1 MQLSKTDECMLLKY
15 HLERGSVEEYI
26 KNELEIHRVKFP
38 IEEAMNR
45 IEASVFSNTTNTEW
59 ENYNKSRQVLISLFH
74 RRKYD
79 VWKFFATEET
89 MKERYPDGAPEL
101 VNIDHDLLP
110 PRTLQLGLYLFYM
123 TTEIQKPN
131 SEQWKK
137 MDDDEKEGYERMK
150 DWHDWLNGYLNQE
163 AIQSPLI
170 TIKEIHNELENKK
183 EILMNH
189 IQLFFDNLNT

>member
-1 MQLSKTDECMLLKY
+1 
-15 HLERGSVEEYI
+15 
-26 KNELEIHRVKFP
+26 
-38 IEEAMNR
+38 
-45 IEASVFSNTTNTEW
+45 
-59 ENYNKSRQVLISLFH
+59 
-74 RRKYD
+74 
-79 VWKFFATEET
+79 

-110 PRTLQLGLYLFYM
+110 PRTLQLGLYLFYI
-123 TTEIQKPN
+123 TTEIKKPN

-137 MDDDEKEGYERMK
+137 MDDEEKEMYERMK

-170 TIKEIHNELENKK
+170 TIEEIHNELENKK